1 MSIRAH
7 VRKLRPVNDISIPL
21 VEKVQDFLT
30 EGSLSPAEIVKYDW
44 RMKMFVDKLKSNQPF
59 ETTDKKFVTLSYSK
73 ELEDAVMSG
82 DSKRISA
89 IKLTTQ
95 DGQKLAYGKLL
106 KSKEFG
112 GGTAG
117 SGGGASSTKTGESA
131 QCVYLQAIY
140 NNPKTDFN
148 KEELK
153 YAYTQVEVDETLE
166 KILDLSED
174 WVNSSILIA
183 KQIHRVLG
191 GRKYKFHRGSD
202 SFVKN
207 VIEKA
212 FKNTGQKD
220 FPDIN
225 KWNPAD
231 IWMVDES
238 TLGKYDFH
246 NVVEL
251 PYYNELLLRAYSARD
266 IIGVSLKK
274 TSNPRPRVSQINFR
288 KPFKPIKFTKVS
300 YGKRDF
306 FKSKDG
312 YLFFNGGEVQF
323 RTFPAF
329 QGEIIG
335 TEAKHGKISG
345 DGGPRGPIGIVMRQ
359 VGAEPIPAR
368 KDVTKMIRNN
378 KDNFFKLFH
387 NEFVKATRSNMP
399 IEEFMKNYD
408 RKETNYIESK
418 YLVTLMFN
426 NLKGREN
433 KFLNLAFRY
442 AKSMSP
448 TSSVHLKVF

>member
-44 RMKMFVDKLKSNQPF
+44 RMKMFVDKLKSNPQF

-89 IKLTTQ
+89 VKLTTQ

-153 YAYTQVEVDETLE
+153 YAYTQVEVDVTLE

-183 KQIHRVLG
+183 KQIHRVLS

-231 IWMVDES
+231 FWFVSEDFDINVLSDEKTMEGFNQKIQKQLLANKLIVISLKQMAGNATLTINNVDR
-238 TLGKYDFH
+238 TKKYDKKLH
-246 NVVEL
+246 
-251 PYYNELLLRAYSARD
+251 YN
-266 IIGVSLKK
+266 
-274 TSNPRPRVSQINFR
+274 QC
-288 KPFKPIKFTKVS
+288 
-300 YGKRDF
+300 
-306 FKSKDG
+306 
-312 YLFFNGGEVQF
+312 
-323 RTFPAF
+323 
-329 QGEIIG
+329 
-335 TEAKHGKISG
+335 
-345 DGGPRGPIGIVMRQ
+345 
-359 VGAEPIPAR
+359 
-368 KDVTKMIRNN
+368 
-378 KDNFFKLFH
+378 
-387 NEFVKATRSNMP
+387 
-399 IEEFMKNYD
+399 
-408 RKETNYIESK
+408 
-418 YLVTLMFN
+418 
-426 NLKGREN
+426 
-433 KFLNLAFRY
+433 
-442 AKSMSP
+442 
-448 TSSVHLKVF
+448 